1 MPARPPRPPVERIR
15 DRLAREI
22 GDRAQDL
29 PRGYQRLGD
38 VVLLRLPASLEVH
51 GTRIGELFQE
61 ELRVRAVLALE
72 GAYEGELRHPRT
84 RRLVGEC
91 TETVH
96 QEEGIRWHL
105 DPSEVMFAA
114 GNRWE
119 RRRAGTLVRPG
130 ERVADLFAG
139 IGYFTVPAAKYGRP
153 ECVEAVEKNPR
164 AYAFLLRNLEENHVR
179 DRVRAHLGDN
189 REVVLPPASFDRV
202 FLGLLPSAIPFVPR
216 ALGLLA
222 PQGGWLHVH
231 LVVSAPRALEEAVGR
246 VSGAIRAEG
255 GSLLSEPI
263 PRVVKPY
270 GPSRSHLVVDARA
283 RPSAS

>member
-22 GDRAQDL
+22 GDRARDL

-38 VVLLRLPASLEVH
+38 VVLLRLPVSLEAH
-51 GTRIGELFQE
+51 GRRIGELFQE
-61 ELRVRAVLALE
+61 ELHVHTVLALE
-72 GAYEGELRHPRT
+72 GGYEGELRHPRT
-84 RRLVGEC
+84 RRLVGEGS
-91 TETVH
+91 ETVH
-96 QEEGIRWHL
+96 QEEGVRWHL
-105 DPSEVMFAA
+105 DPAEVMFAS
-114 GNRWE
+114 GNRLE
-119 RRRAGTLVRPG
+119 RRRAGAVVRPG

-139 IGYFTVPAAKYGRP
+139 IGYFTVHAAKFGRP
-153 ECVEAVEKNPR
+153 ERVEAVEKNPR
-164 AYAFLLRNLEENHVR
+164 AYAFLLRNLEENGVQ
-179 DRVRAHLGDN
+179 DRVRPHLGDN
-189 REVVLPPASFDRV
+189 REVELPLASFDRI

-231 LVVSAPRALEEAVGR
+231 LVVSAPRALEEASERVG
-246 VSGAIRAEG
+246 GAIRAEG
-255 GSLLSEPI
+255 GILLAEPI

-270 GPSRSHLVVDARA
+270 GPSRSHVVVDARA